1 MYVDDL
7 IITGVSMEEITTF
20 KLQMTKLFRM
30 SDLGKLSFYL
40 GIEIHQQPD
49 RITLCQT
56 AYAKRLLEQAG
67 LSACNSLSMP
77 IQQRLKLSKDGVG
90 DEVDVTYYRSIIGGL
105 RYLTHTRP
113 DISFAVGSE
122 QVHGGPCCRSLRRG
136 EEPAALYSRNTG
148 VWMRVQARKWRAEAD
163 KIQ

>member
-1 MYVDDL
+1 
-7 IITGVSMEEITTF
+7 MEEITTF

-56 AYAKRLLEQAG
+56 AYAKRLLERAG
-67 LSACNSLSMP
+67 LSDCNSLSTP
-77 IQQRLKLSKDGVG
+77 IQPRLKLSKDGVG

-105 RYLTHTRP
+105 RYLTHTRL
-113 DISFAVGSE
+113 DISFAVGYLSRFME
-122 QVHGGPCCRSLRRG
+122 A
-136 EEPAALYSRNTG
+136 PAADHYASVKNLLCYASAG
-148 VWMRVQARKWRAEAD
+148 AVSQS
-163 KIQ
+163 